1 MSNAVIYASYS
12 SGHQREE
19 SIDRQ
24 IRECTDFAK
33 RNGLT
38 VVEDLVCISHPQASF
53 IIPPIIFA
61 PDTNIFASDTPT
73 HSKTGAT
80 NIIININLYPYFPQ
94 DPWCGWWQGFQ
105 DFLLQFF
112 LLLRRVQ
119 YICQLLLQLIYLQF
133 GFARCLIR

>member
-33 RNGLT
+33 HNGLT

-53 IIPPIIFA
+53 IIPPIILASKSYVFA
-61 PDTNIFASDTPT
+61 TYPAAHPVADTCNVV
-73 HSKTGAT
+73 
-80 NIIININLYPYFPQ
+80 ININLGSDLPQ
-94 DPWCGWWQGFQ
+94 NPWRGRWQGFQ
-105 DFLLQFF
+105 DFLL
-112 LLLRRVQ
+112 
-119 YICQLLLQLIYLQF
+119 
-133 GFARCLIR
+133 